1 MGLGPHAELIS
12 PYFSHMKS
20 LLTGGIILDDI
31 DPKNL
36 KKVTAKVLY
45 QGFTSSFPP
54 PKIVCKHDVEWSQ
67 VWERLQSPMLE
78 PKAREILF
86 MVINNIVANR
96 DRLYSKFHMAAS
108 PFCLPCGVL
117 QDNVHLFCE
126 CKLVR
131 EAWFWVRQRLLGLL
145 PDTHR
150 QTSNFEFLNMMFES
164 FLLDKEIVWML
175 GVYVKL
181 VWDLVIC
188 KKKCLKLETVQ
199 SEYLLKHEAHKTSKM
214 PTLEHIVGLNL

>member
-1 MGLGPHAELIS
+1 
-12 PYFSHMKS
+12 MKS

-54 PKIVCKHDVEWSQ
+54 PKIIYKHDVDWSQ
-67 VWERLQSPMLE
+67 VWGRLQSPMLE

-86 MVINNIVANR
+86 MITNNIVANR
-96 DRLYSKFHMAAS
+96 DRLFNKFNMAAS
-108 PFCLPCGVL
+108 PNCLPCGEL

-131 EAWFWVRQRLLGLL
+131 EAWFWVRQRLLGML

-150 QTSNFEFLNMMFES
+150 LTSNFEFLNLMFDS
-164 FLLDKEIVWML
+164 FLLDKEIIWML
-175 GVYVKL
+175 GVYVQL
-181 VWDLVIC
+181 VWDFVIC
-188 KKKCLKLETVQ
+188 KKKTLKLETVQ

-214 PTLEHIVGLNL
+214 PTLEHIVGLIL